1 MKKIISVLLLLAMCV
16 ACFAGC
22 TPAEE
27 GNDGLAAA
35 KEYLYTM
42 YKDEA
47 EATGA
52 DYVVVGAVM
61 IDGVSY
67 SVTWTVDNDTVKVVP
82 GDNKMVTI
90 KIPEP
95 TEEDVAYN
103 LTATITD
110 AEGKTETVTFAHKI
124 PGAEKVAESVVLYF
138 PDAEQYITGT
148 DYIYT
153 SSSGSQ
159 KHELTLSANKADAV
173 PLTVRENDDGTV
185 TFIAEGK
192 FLFCDA
198 TNVQFVA
205 TEDDN
210 TKFVLEA
217 TEGGYFIKCAVANY
231 GGKAQYLEVYSG
243 YLTCYGM
250 NAEKANIYTFKLED
264 STGASGVLKDAAT
277 ETPDEEPE
285 EKPEES
291 KPADKPEDN
300 TPPAGTK
307 VNVVTAPAVG
317 TAYKFHLFHATNGAD
332 MFLTGNTANKDYY
345 LESTTDASAAID
357 VYLETAEGG
366 YYLYFTKDG
375 AKTYIDIIVSGTY
388 INIKLATAPGAVYTW
403 NTEYNTL
410 TTTVDLD
417 GEPTGAYIGAY
428 GTYSTFS
435 ASKASYMG
443 GDGSFC
449 ANLVTVG

>member
-291 KPADKPEDN
+291 KPADKPSTDAKPADVTLTNGMKVVIYAPSHGKALSSQPQKEGSYYQKGVDVTGYLTGYGDTEVWTVVINADN
-300 TPPAGTK
+300 TISFAQGGKNLAMQDTYNSMSLGAK
-307 VNVVTAPAVG
+307 NDKWEVTSLGAKNDKWEVTSLGNGLYLIRNTVRDKYIEWYADNDNWSTYNTDGV
-317 TAYKFHLFHATNGAD
+317 ATNSLFQMA
-332 MFLTGNTANKDYY
+332 FY
-345 LESTTDASAAID
+345 
-357 VYLETAEGG
+357 V
-366 YYLYFTKDG
+366 
-375 AKTYIDIIVSGTY
+375 
-388 INIKLATAPGAVYTW
+388 
-403 NTEYNTL
+403 
-410 TTTVDLD
+410 
-417 GEPTGAYIGAY
+417 
-428 GTYSTFS
+428 
-435 ASKASYMG
+435 
-443 GDGSFC
+443 
-449 ANLVTVG
+449 VG

>member
-1 MKKIISVLLLLAMCV
+1 MKKFISVLLLLAMCV

-22 TPAEE
+22 TKEE
-27 GNDGLAAA
+27 GNPGLAAA

-42 YKDEA
+42 YKDNA
-47 EATGA
+47 EATGS
-52 DYVVVGAVM
+52 DYDVAGQVM
-61 IDGVSY
+61 VDGVIY
-67 SVTWTVDNDTVKVVP
+67 AVTWTVDNDTVQVVVNE
-82 GDNKMVTI
+82 NKMVTI

-95 TEEDVAYN
+95 TEEDVVYN
-103 LTATITD
+103 LTATIAD
-110 AEGKTETVTFAHKI
+110 AEGKTETVSFAHKI
-124 PGAEKVAESVVLYF
+124 PAAEKVAESSVLYF

-148 DYIYT
+148 DYLYT

-159 KHELTLSANKADAV
+159 KHELVLSKEKADAV
-173 PLTVRENDDGTV
+173 PLTVRDNGDGTV
-185 TFIAEGK
+185 SLIAEGK
-192 FLFCDA
+192 FLFCDG
-198 TNVQFVA
+198 THVMFVA
-205 TEDDN
+205 EESAL

-217 TEGGYFIKCAVANY
+217 TEGGYFIKTGAEYN
-231 GGKAQYLEVYSG
+231 GKPQYLEVYSG
-243 YLTCYGM
+243 YLTCFGM
-250 NAEKANIYTFKLED
+250 KAEEANIYTFKLED

-277 ETPDEEPE
+277 ETPE

-291 KPADKPEDN
+291 KPEESKPAEKPEDN
-300 TPPAGTK
+300 TPPAGNK

-317 TAYKFHLFHATNGAD
+317 TAYKFHLFHATKGVD

-410 TTTVDLD
+410 TTTVDMD